1 VAKVP
6 ESVIEGGPWV
16 NRSESATRSTSVP
29 KQFCDAAGIFQ
40 TQVKLLGSFVIPK
53 IDVQMSA
60 SLQNL
65 PGPEISAEY
74 TAPNSL
80 VSASLG
86 RSLASG
92 ANNVIVSLV
101 EPRTMYGERMNQL
114 DLRIAKILRFGRTR
128 ANIGVDIYN
137 ALNSNDV
144 LTLDP
149 VFDLWQRPQEILSAR
164 FAKFVVQYD
173 F

>member
-1 VAKVP
+1 VARVP
-6 ESVIEGGPWV
+6 GAAIEGGPFV
-16 NRSESATRSTSVP
+16 NRSSEGEVSASIPR
-29 KQFCDAAGIFQ
+29 QFCDAPGTFQ
-40 TQVKLLGSFVIPK
+40 TQVKLLGSFVIPV

-74 TAPNSL
+74 TVPNSV
-80 VSASLG
+80 VSSSLG
-86 RSLASG
+86 RSLAGS
-92 ANNVIVSLV
+92 ARNVTVSLI

-114 DLRIAKILRFGRTR
+114 DLRFAKILRFGRTR
-128 ANIGVDIYN
+128 ATVGVDLYN

-144 LTLDP
+144 LALDEG
-149 VFDLWQRPQEILSAR
+149 FDRWLRPEAILSAR
-164 FAKFVVQYD
+164 FAKVVLQFD